1 MFLDFLR
8 RRGITAEKI
17 QFAFSWFLRATLA
30 AAVLYALVQA
40 QWFTLF
46 VSALALIATFFP
58 AFLER
63 NYRVNLPPEFE
74 FVIVVFVYGTL
85 FLGEVQRF
93 YLRFW
98 WWDILL
104 HGIAGIAL
112 GFIGFLI
119 FYTLY
124 SERRIQASALS
135 VSTFSF
141 SLALAIG
148 ALWEIIEFT
157 ADSIFGTN
165 MQKSGLRDTMY
176 DLIVDA
182 GGALATALVGFLYL
196 KRKRKRP
203 EGLFRFLIE
212 RFLRENPRL

>member
-1 MFLDFLR
+1 MFLGFLH

-17 QFAFSWFLRATLA
+17 QFGISWFLRATLVV
-30 AAVLYALVQA
+30 AVVYAVFQA

-46 VSALALIATFFP
+46 VSTLALAATFFP

-63 NYRVNLPPEFE
+63 NYRINLPPEFE
-74 FVIVVFVYGTL
+74 FVIIVFVYATL

-93 YLRFW
+93 YLKFW
-98 WWDILL
+98 WWDIFL
-104 HGIAGIAL
+104 HSISGVAL
-112 GFIGFLI
+112 GFIGFLV

-124 SERRIQASALS
+124 SERRIQASAFS
-135 VSTFSF
+135 VSVFSF
-141 SLALAIG
+141 SFALASG
-148 ALWEIIEFT
+148 ALWEIIEFAVDQT
-157 ADSIFGTN
+157 FGTN

-182 GGALATALVGFLYL
+182 AGAFATAAVGFIYL

-203 EGLFRFLIE
+203 QGLFRFLIE
-212 RFLRENPRL
+212 RFLRENPKH

>member
-1 MFLDFLR
+1 MFPDFLR
-8 RRGITAEKI
+8 SRGVTAEKV
-17 QFAFSWFLRATLA
+17 QFWFAWFLRATLGVA
-30 AAVLYALVQA
+30 MLYAIVQA

-46 VSALALIATFFP
+46 VSGLALLATFFP

-74 FVIVVFVYGTL
+74 FAIVVFVYGTL

-104 HGIAGIAL
+104 HGISGVAL
-112 GFIGFLI
+112 GFIGFLV

-135 VSTFSF
+135 VSVFSF
-141 SLALAIG
+141 SFALAMG
-148 ALWEIIEFT
+148 ALWEILEFA
-157 ADSIFGTN
+157 ADTVFGTN

-196 KRKRKRP
+196 KRKRTRP

-212 RFLRENPRL
+212 RFLKENPRL